1 MNRLLDLTH
10 PLSDSIPVAPILPGV
25 RFDPVMSLA
34 DGKPNVL
41 MCSMPSHSGTHVD
54 APRHFIA
61 DGMTI
66 DDVPLDWLVGT
77 ASGINF
83 ELAERQEITGAMLA
97 GAADHVRGGDRL
109 LIRTGFTTRYW
120 TPEYVEHPYFTE
132 DAADWM
138 VERGIRLLGIDML
151 TPDKPH
157 SLRDAEFGFP
167 VHHTLLGNNV
177 IIVENL
183 RFDDPLPERFD
194 VSILPLP
201 IVAGDGAPARAFARV
216 G

>member
-1 MNRLLDLTH
+1 MAGFLDLTH
-10 PLSDSIPVAPILPGV
+10 PLNNSIPVAPILPGV
-25 RFDPVMSLA
+25 KFDPVMSLA

-41 MCSMPSHSGTHVD
+41 MCTMPSHCGTHVD

-66 DDVPLDWLVGT
+66 DDVPLDWLVGP
-77 ASGINF
+77 ACAIDF
-83 ELAERQEITGAMLA
+83 DLAERQEITAAMLDGA
-97 GAADHVRGGDRL
+97 GGHVRRGDRL
-109 LIRTGFTTRYW
+109 LVRTGFTTRYW
-120 TPEYVEHPYFTE
+120 QPSYVEHPYFTE
-132 DAADWM
+132 DAAGWM
-138 VERGIRLLGIDML
+138 IDRGIRLLGIDML

-157 SLRDAEFGFP
+157 SLRDSGFNFP
-167 VHHTLLGNNV
+167 VHHILLGNDV

-183 RFDDPLPERFD
+183 RFDNPLPERFD

-201 IVAGDGAPARAFARV
+201 IHEGDGAPARAFAHV